1 MPLTNSPETEPIAC
15 ALSPNELRDRSE
27 GWQSLSDRALV
38 DVSQETGRLTARY
51 RAEKGIATRL
61 AELIE
66 AERECCPF
74 LHFEVA
80 HQEEIVSVVLT
91 YPPEAA
97 GLIPLWPPKKQV
109 TESPGHPDP

>member
-1 MPLTNSPETEPIAC
+1 MPPTNSPETEPIAC

-27 GWQSLSDRALV
+27 RWQSLSDRALM
-38 DVSQETGRLTARY
+38 DVSEEAGRLTARY
-51 RAEKGIATRL
+51 RAEKGIAARL

-66 AERECCPF
+66 AEKECCPF
-74 LHFEVA
+74 LHFEMT

-97 GLIPLWPPKKQV
+97 DLIPVSAPKK
-109 TESPGHPDP
+109 